1 MRQMTDTLKMTLN
14 REEVGVLRYD
24 HHDDV
29 FEIVYDAAWKQS
41 GFAISPHI
49 SLEDTPRSRAVEIYL
64 KNLFP
69 EGRGLEIL
77 AGSIA
82 VSKDNTFA
90 LIRKIGADVAGALAF
105 GSEEHDHSFRPIGEN
120 ELAERIAQRDRI
132 NIAEWDGEMRMSVAG
147 VQEKL
152 PVTVR
157 DGVIGLG
164 GSSLPS
170 THILKFGSKEDDN
183 ILLNE
188 FFCMRLAKAC
198 RLAVANVELRRFGAQ
213 SALAVERF
221 DRVIE
226 GDNVKRIHVIDG
238 CQLLGVPPAMKYER
252 NLGSGRD
259 VAHIRNGVGFGKL
272 FGAAKS
278 FKRSAK
284 ARLSLLQWAVFN
296 LIIANADAHAKNI
309 SFFVNRQEISV
320 APMYD
325 LLNIA
330 MHSKYH
336 QELAMAFG
344 DEFDGGEVK
353 GYALRDFSELIG
365 EKPKL
370 VSQQV
375 LTIIKAVR
383 KALPL
388 ELDINMDAAEQAFID
403 SLEERIQVRCVQLE
417 EAANEMLEV
426 SY

>member
-1 MRQMTDTLKMTLN
+1 MPDNLKITFN
-14 REEVGVLRYD
+14 HEDVGELKYD
-24 HHDDV
+24 HNDDV
-29 FEIVYDAAWKQS
+29 FEIVYDERWIKK

-49 SLEDTPRSRAVEIYL
+49 PLEKAPRPRAVEIYL

-105 GSEEHDHSFRPIGEN
+105 GPDDQGNSFRPIGEK
-120 ELAERIAQRDRI
+120 ELAERIANKDHI
-132 NIAEWDGEMRMSVAG
+132 NIAEWDGDIRMSVAG

-152 PVTVR
+152 PVTIR

-170 THILKFGSKEDDN
+170 THILKFGKKEDDN
-183 ILLNE
+183 IVLNE

-198 RLAVANVELRRFGAQ
+198 KLNVANVELKRFGEQ
-213 SALAVERF
+213 TALMVERF
-221 DRVIE
+221 DRVIK
-226 GDNVKRIHVIDG
+226 GDQIKRIHVIDG
-238 CQLLGVPPAMKYER
+238 CQLLGVSPALKYEH

-259 VAHIRNGVGFGKL
+259 VAHVRNGVSFEKL
-272 FGAAKS
+272 FGAAKL
-278 FKRSAK
+278 FKRIAK
-284 ARLSLLQWAVFN
+284 ARLSLLEWAMFN
-296 LIIANADAHAKNI
+296 LIISNADAHAKNI
-309 SFFVNRQEISV
+309 SFYVNRQEISV

-330 MHSKYH
+330 MHPKYH

-344 DEFDGGEVK
+344 DEFDGNEVK
-353 GYALRDFSELIG
+353 GYALRDFSGVIG
-365 EKPKL
+365 ENPKL
-370 VSQQV
+370 VSQQTLSV
-375 LTIIKAVR
+375 IKAIR

-388 ELDINMDAAEQAFID
+388 ELGVKMNETEQAFIE
-403 SLEERIQVRCVQLE
+403 SMEKRIIGRCKQLE
-417 EAANEMLEV
+417 DAANQMLEV

>member
-1 MRQMTDTLKMTLN
+1 MRKMPDNLKITLN
-14 REEVGVLRYD
+14 HEAVGELKYD
-24 HHDDV
+24 HNDDV
-29 FEIVYDAAWKQS
+29 FEIIYDDTWIKK

-49 SLEDTPRSRAVEIYL
+49 PLEKASRPRAVEIYL

-105 GSEEHDHSFRPIGEN
+105 GPDNRDNSFRPIGEK
-120 ELAERIAQRDRI
+120 ELAERIANRDHI
-132 NIAEWDGEMRMSVAG
+132 NIAEWDGDIRMSVAG

-152 PVTVR
+152 PVTIR

-170 THILKFGSKEDDN
+170 THILKFGKKEDDN
-183 ILLNE
+183 IVLNE

-198 RLAVANVELRRFGAQ
+198 KLDVADVELKRFGEQ
-213 SALAVERF
+213 TTLIVERF
-221 DRVIE
+221 DRVIK
-226 GDNVKRIHVIDG
+226 GDQIERIHVIDG
-238 CQLLGVPPAMKYER
+238 CQLLGVPPALKYER

-259 VAHIRNGVGFGKL
+259 VSHVRNGVSFEKL

-278 FKRSAK
+278 FKRIAK
-284 ARLSLLQWAVFN
+284 ARLSLLEWAMLN
-296 LIIANADAHAKNI
+296 LIISNADAHAKNI

-325 LLNIA
+325 LLNVA
-330 MHSKYH
+330 MHPNYH

-344 DEFDGGEVK
+344 DEFNGNGVK
-353 GYALRDFSELIG
+353 GYALRDFSEVIG
-365 EKPKL
+365 ENPKL
-370 VSQQV
+370 VSQQT
-375 LTIIKAVR
+375 LALIKAVR

-388 ELDINMDAAEQAFID
+388 ELGVKMNETEQAFID
-403 SLEERIQVRCVQLE
+403 SLEKRIRERCEQLE
-417 EAANEMLEV
+417 DAANEMLIV